1 MVLFE
6 IGFLTV
12 TLIDLIDVILVSW
25 LFHKVYMYFK
35 GTRAGQMLVGLIIL
49 TKLPSIKPISFP
61 ISIVN

>member
-35 GTRAGQMLVGLIIL
+35 GTRAGQMLVGLL
-49 TKLPSIKPISFP
+49 F
-61 ISIVN
+61 